1 MVEFTMNNGTRYVN
15 GIMLDEYFVANFLDA
30 LTKKVNGD
38 NANFIL
44 QKLGNVDF
52 NFMELLGEISSAKEI
67 KELAEKLKKT
77 EKRLDMKKQE
87 LRTAREARQKAVEE
101 KKILSND
108 IYNYISALRYYE
120 DTLEAMGCRRDILMK
135 EDLGKIFDDEEDGWE

>member
-1 MVEFTMNNGTRYVN
+1 MVGFTMNNGTRYVN